1 MRETKSS
8 KRLGRGSALRR
19 RERNKMLYFQ
29 VREKKWLERK
39 KRRRGGWKEK
49 GRTRKLRKWMLGF
62 LTFNGFKKPKKLKKD
77 SAKARTCKHI
87 VITATSYH

>member
-39 KRRRGGWKEK
+39 KKEE
-49 GRTRKLRKWMLGF
+49 GRLERTITTIKIPCQHNPQKLI
-62 LTFNGFKKPKKLKKD
+62 KKKENE
-77 SAKARTCKHI
+77 
-87 VITATSYH
+87 